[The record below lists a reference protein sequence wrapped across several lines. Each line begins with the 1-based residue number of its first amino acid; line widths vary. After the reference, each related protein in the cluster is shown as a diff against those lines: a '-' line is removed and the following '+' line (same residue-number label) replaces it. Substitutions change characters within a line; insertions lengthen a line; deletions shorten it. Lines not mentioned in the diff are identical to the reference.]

1 MKKRNIWPWLL
12 LFFASIVL
20 IGFLPYLITTR
31 SWWSISFDNSG
42 QVGDTIG
49 GIVGPFVAI
58 IASFLTFIAFWVQ
71 YDANFAQRQDLQV
84 ERFESKFYELLHL
97 HRANVEEMNIANRV
111 KGRKCFAPL
120 FYEFRACYMIASD
133 QRRVATPKEKEI
145 YNKANIDLLK
155 FSYTI
160 FFYGIGVFS
169 EKQFLASFNDAEKLL
184 YQNCKVRMEE
194 YQNSYRNGRKT
205 FSESTTSLEDE
216 NYYSVDLPLTFI
228 EDERTKRFYF
238 LPFNGHSD
246 LLGHYYRHLFQ
257 TITFITEQD
266 NNLLGFEKKYPYVK
280 MLRAQITTFEQL
292 LIYYNAQAW
301 FDEEWHEFLTD
312 YRLIKNLPIGLADFS
327 VKPLERFN
335 TDILRLRARGIEMFE
350 KYQ

>member
-1 MKKRNIWPWLL
+1 MIKRRNIWPWLS
-12 LFFASIVL
+12 LFFVSIIL
-20 IGFLPYLITTR
+20 IGFLPYLMTTR
-31 SWWSISFDNSG
+31 SWFSISFDNTG

-49 GIVGPFVAI
+49 GIVGPFVAV
-58 IASFLTFIAFWVQ
+58 IASLLTFVAFWVQ

-97 HRANVEEMNIANRV
+97 HRANIEEMNIANRV
-111 KGRKCFAPL
+111 NGRKCFPPL

-133 QRRVATPKEKEI
+133 QRRVAPLEEKLI
-145 YNKANIDLLK
+145 YEKADIDLLK

-169 EKQFLASFNDAEKLL
+169 EKQFLPSFNEAEKLL
-184 YQNCKVRMEE
+184 YQNCKKRMLE
-194 YQNSYRNGRKT
+194 YQDNYRNGKKT
-205 FSESTTSLEDE
+205 FNESLEDE
-216 NYYSVDLPLTFI
+216 NYLSVDLPLTFI

-266 NNLLGFEKKYPYVK
+266 INLLTFEKKYPYVK
-280 MLRAQITTFEQL
+280 MLRAQLSTFEQL

-312 YRLIKNLPIGLADFS
+312 YRLIKNLPVGLADFG
-327 VKPLERFN
+327 VKPLERFSK
-335 TDILRLRARGIEMFE
+335 DIVRLRGRGIEMFE
-350 KYQ
+350 RYQ

>member
-1 MKKRNIWPWLL
+1 MIKRNIWPWIIM
-12 LFFASIVL
+12 FFVSIVL

-31 SWWSISFDNSG
+31 SWFNISFDNSG

-49 GIVGPFVAI
+49 GIIGPFVAI

-71 YDANFAQRQDLQV
+71 YDANVAQRQDLQV

-133 QRRVATPKEKEI
+133 QMRVATGEEKDI
-145 YNKANIDLLK
+145 YDKAKLDLLE
-155 FSYTI
+155 FSYSI
-160 FFYGIGVFS
+160 FFYGIGIFS
-169 EKQFLASFNDAEKLL
+169 EKQFLFSFNDAEKLL
-184 YQNCKVRMEE
+184 YKNCKTRMEE
-194 YQNSYRNGRKT
+194 YQESYRNGKKT
-205 FSESTTSLEDE
+205 LSDPPSVLEDE
-216 NYYSVDLPLTFI
+216 NYYSVDLPFTFI

-257 TITFITEQD
+257 TIKFITEQD
-266 NNLLGFEKKYPYVK
+266 ARLLNFEQKYPYVK
-280 MLRAQITTFEQL
+280 MLRAQLTTFEQL

-301 FDEEWHEFLTD
+301 FETEWHEFLTD
-312 YRLIKNLPIGLADFS
+312 FRLIKNLPIGLADFA
-327 VKPLERFN
+327 VKPLERFKD
-335 TDILRLRARGIEMFE
+335 DIVRLRKNGIEMFE
-350 KYQ
+350 NYK

>member
-1 MKKRNIWPWLL
+1 MKKRNIWPWLI
-12 LFFASIVL
+12 LFLVLIVL
-20 IGFLPYLITTR
+20 IGFLPYLVTTR
-31 SWWSISFDNSG
+31 SWFSISFDNSG
-42 QVGDTIG
+42 EVGDTIG
-49 GIVGPFVAI
+49 GIIGPFVAI
-58 IASFLTFIAFWVQ
+58 VASFLTFIAFWVQ

-133 QRRVATPKEKEI
+133 QRRVAPPEEKEI
-145 YNKANIDLLK
+145 YDKADINLLE

-160 FFYGIGVFS
+160 FFYGIGIFS
-169 EKQFLASFNDAEKLL
+169 EKQFLSSFNDAEKLL
-184 YQNCKVRMEE
+184 YKNCKERMTE
-194 YQNSYRNGRKT
+194 YQDNYRSGKKT
-205 FSESTTSLEDE
+205 FSVSEDE
-216 NYYSVDLPLTFI
+216 DYYSVDLPLTFI

-266 NNLLGFEKKYPYVK
+266 SNLLTFEQKYPYVK
-280 MLRAQITTFEQL
+280 MLRAQLTTFEQL

-301 FDEEWHEFLTD
+301 FETEWHEFLTD
-312 YRLIKNLPIGLADFS
+312 YRLIKNLPIGLADFA
-327 VKPLERFN
+327 VKPLEKFK
-335 TDILRLRARGIEMFE
+335 DDVVRLRSKGIEMFE
-350 KYQ
+350 NYK